1 MPLQVTFTNPF
12 FKRMMFSTR
21 VNSRVELATQD
32 LLERRNATESMSLVS
47 NETKQLILSSPFAMK
62 LAKLR
67 NAGNPSTKYNLDVL
81 DFAVA
86 DYKLLKRYTSS
97 ARIRVPLK
105 VQNTISL
112 VLNNITSEYLS
123 ALHAAT
129 HTQKLATLAVL
140 NDENLQATLLGGRF
154 DSVAAYR
161 AARKTQMAYP
171 PTDEHTAAMDHIKS
185 TLQRA
190 YKHTHDANTARGA
203 KMDDALLH
211 IIAHSLCVIIHRY
224 ADALTHMN
232 SASPNKT
239 IRNGDVHRLFEV
251 DGLIN
256 GCTFVAHF
264 QPQVKA
270 CDAEIVTPP
279 GSPAPKESVAAPP
292 AESVAPVAAVEPA
305 AAAAV
310 EPVAAAESA
319 ADAPPADKKRRKSV
333 KK

>member
-32 LLERRNATESMSLVS
+32 LLERRNANESMFLVS

-62 LAKLR
+62 LSKLR
-67 NAGNPSTKYNLDVL
+67 NSGNPSTKYNLDVL
-81 DFAVA
+81 DFSVA

-171 PTDEHTAAMDHIKS
+171 PTDEHTVAMDHIKS

-190 YKHTHDANTARGA
+190 YKHTHDAHTARGA

-264 QPQVKA
+264 QQQVKA
-270 CDAEIVTPP
+270 CDAEVATPP
-279 GSPAPKESVAAPP
+279 GSPVPKDPVAD
-292 AESVAPVAAVEPA
+292 VAAVPVELVAVAAVAAAAEPA
-305 AAAAV
+305 A
-310 EPVAAAESA
+310 EPA